1 MTVVVMNIHTQKTPL
16 NHSQDRKNC
25 VQHSHKMI
33 YHTPE
38 EDEENDWN
46 DFKRLLKRVEGEVI
60 CKKVVEVIISWS
72 KLNGPKIQQSL
83 KITLKSST

>member
-1 MTVVVMNIHTQKTPL
+1 MTVVVMNIHTQNPPL
-16 NHSQDRKNC
+16 NHSQDQTNC

-46 DFKRLLKRVEGEVI
+46 DFQRLLKRVEGEVHLQ
-60 CKKVVEVIISWS
+60 KSGRS
-72 KLNGPKIQQSL
+72 YNKLVKTEWTQNPT
-83 KITLKSST
+83 IT